1 MTRPTILLTGANGQ
15 VGFELQRALVA
26 YGKVIACDHQK
37 LDLGDRDALVDAV
50 RSLKPQLI
58 VNAAAYTA
66 VDRAESEVS
75 RAEAINALA
84 PAILAEE
91 AKHIDAALIHFS
103 TDYVF
108 DGASTLPY
116 DEQAL
121 TGPLNV
127 YGRTKRDGERAIAA
141 IGGAHLI
148 FRTSWVY
155 GLRGANFLLTMLR
168 LAAERDELRVVAD
181 QFGVPN
187 WSRDLATTVAAVVS
201 KGLPTVVERAG
212 LYHLS
217 AGGATSWFDF
227 ARAIIG
233 DVKRPRVV
241 PITTAEYPTP
251 ARRPAYGVL
260 ATGKFDRT
268 FGIAL
273 PTWDDALAR
282 CLAERRVT
290 QGVA

>member
-1 MTRPTILLTGANGQ
+1 MNCVSSPTSSACRTGAGT
-15 VGFELQRALVA
+15 
-26 YGKVIACDHQK
+26 
-37 LDLGDRDALVDAV
+37 
-50 RSLKPQLI
+50 SL
-58 VNAAAYTA
+58 
-66 VDRAESEVS
+66 
-75 RAEAINALA
+75 
-84 PAILAEE
+84 
-91 AKHIDAALIHFS
+91 
-103 TDYVF
+103 
-108 DGASTLPY
+108 
-116 DEQAL
+116 
-121 TGPLNV
+121 
-127 YGRTKRDGERAIAA
+127 
-141 IGGAHLI
+141 
-148 FRTSWVY
+148 
-155 GLRGANFLLTMLR
+155 
-168 LAAERDELRVVAD
+168 
-181 QFGVPN
+181 
-187 WSRDLATTVAAVVS
+187 TTVAAVVS
-201 KGLPTVVERAG
+201 KGLPTLVERAG

-282 CLAERRVT
+282 CVAERRVT

>member
-181 QFGVPN
+181 QFGIPN